1 MNYRSLMKKLVTV
14 VAPVVF
20 TVSFSAHVVAGP
32 IPANLQIEGSVIFDE
47 EANSGTQGSFGI
59 LTSGGSATIEHTY
72 VDGEPGSGSTIEFG
86 PEVINQS
93 GDGFFLTGTN
103 SEELN
108 NEFYTAFSSELWL
121 ENTSDSLTYEI
132 SFLLS
137 MDYSLNSSGEDA
149 YSSLFFELINTN
161 TNETDFEFF
170 IASNTAADN
179 GNEVDEFV
187 GLVEPEGGVD
197 IFELIFTLNPLEELS
212 FDLFWEM
219 DGFSNDG
226 FALSDVVTNFTLQD
240 AKVVSEV
247 PEPAAWA
254 IMLLGLTGIA
264 WRKNAQK

>member
-1 MNYRSLMKKLVTV
+1 MKKLAAV

-20 TVSFSAHVVAGP
+20 TVSFSTHVAAGP
-32 IPANLQIEGSVIFDE
+32 IPANLQIEGSVIFNE
-47 EANSGTQGSFGI
+47 ETNYGAQGSFGI
-59 LTSGGSATIEHTY
+59 ITSGGTDTIEHTY
-72 VDGEPGSGSTIEFG
+72 DDGEPDSESVVEFG

-137 MDYSLNSSGEDA
+137 MDYSLNSSGDDA
-149 YSSLFFELINTN
+149 YSSLFFELINTS

-170 IASNTAADN
+170 IASNTAAEEFEN
-179 GNEVDEFV
+179 DEFV